1 MRMAKNKYETHV
13 LPNLEKI
20 TSWAKAGGTSKD
32 IASKLKIAYSTFRKY
47 LDEGEKGDERYT
59 ALSEAFAQACEIP
72 DDNVETA
79 LYKRACGYQYTEE
92 TKEEKLDKSGKV
104 VVLRKSVVRDVP
116 PDPTS
121 AMFWLANRRGDRW
134 KYKPEPVNPDG
145 DEGGGV
151 VMLAPVMED
160 PGPPVREEDG
170 ENG

>member
-121 AMFWLANRRGDRW
+121 AMFWLTNRRRDKW
-134 KYKPEPVNPDG
+134 KYKPEAQG
-145 DEGGGV
+145 DEDAGETGV
-151 VMLAPVMED
+151 IMLAPAGEE
-160 PGPPVREEDG
+160 PRPREEG
-170 ENG
+170 EGE